1 MPLIKLAKAD
11 IQLGKPLE
19 YAIYTETN
27 RLLLQRGQIINN
39 VELLQ
44 KVREIGAYRE
54 DGIAR
59 PKVLPVISNKPTVQR
74 TLEEREATE
83 ATARSDRDDVPFPSL
98 RKGVEAFQL
107 SAITDNDV
115 TNAPFRVAY
124 IGVMKDVSIMVTPLT
139 GFPVDALHEG
149 QELNAKMFSGRHIY
163 EFRTQVSKVCVEP
176 FEYLHL
182 HYPKNVREIPVRQHV
197 RVEADV
203 SAKMLSNG
211 LQPQL
216 YEARLSD
223 ISLIGAGATSPSN
236 VFEVGE
242 RVKMSFKL
250 HTGGWD
256 RPVALTTVIRNKRED
271 DGVTRYGLEFVS
283 MPQESRS
290 TIRNYLFETVT
301 QTVIP
306 D

>member
-1 MPLIKLAKAD
+1 MIKLAKAD

-39 VELLQ
+39 VELLT

-54 DGIAR
+54 DTVAR
-59 PKVLPVISNKPTVQR
+59 PKTGLIVTNKATVQR
-74 TLEEREATE
+74 TLAEHEEAEAS
-83 ATARSDRDDVPFPSL
+83 ARPAQEDVPFPSL

-107 SAITDNDV
+107 SAITDNEV

-124 IGVMKDVSIMVTPLT
+124 IGNMKDVSIMVTPLT
-139 GFPVDALHEG
+139 GFPVDALYEG
-149 QELNAKMFSGRHIY
+149 QQLNAKMFSGRHIY
-163 EFRTQVSKVCVEP
+163 EFRTVVTKVCIEP

-182 HYPKNVREIPVRQHV
+182 HFPTHVREIPVRQHV

-203 SAKMLSNG
+203 TAKMLTNG

-216 YEARLSD
+216 FEAHLSD
-223 ISLIGAGATSPSN
+223 ISLIGAGATSSSN

-256 RPVALTTVIRNKRED
+256 RPVALTTVIRNKRID
-271 DGVTRYGLEFVS
+271 DGITRYGLEFVS

-301 QTVIP
+301 QTVMP

>member
-1 MPLIKLAKAD
+1 MSLIKLAKAD

-19 YAIYTETN
+19 YAIFTESN
-27 RLLLQRGQIINN
+27 QLLLQRGQIINS
-39 VELLQ
+39 VELLA
-44 KVREIGAYRE
+44 KIREIGAYRE
-54 DGIAR
+54 EGVAR
-59 PKVLPVISNKPTVQR
+59 PKGLIMSVKPPAQR
-74 TLEEREATE
+74 TIVEQEAAAARPERE
-83 ATARSDRDDVPFPSL
+83 DVPFPSL

-107 SAITDNDV
+107 SALTDSDAA
-115 TNAPFRVAY
+115 NAPFRVAY
-124 IGVMKDVSIMVTPLT
+124 LGVMKDVSIMVTPLT
-139 GFPVDALHEG
+139 GFPVDALFEG

-163 EFRTQVSKVCVEP
+163 EFRTYVTKICIEP

-182 HYPKNVREIPVRQHV
+182 HYPTHVREIPVRQHV

-203 SAKMLSNG
+203 NAKMLTNG

-216 YEARLSD
+216 HEARLSD
-223 ISLIGAGATSPSN
+223 ISLIGAGATSNSS

-250 HTGGWD
+250 RTGGWE
-256 RPVALTTVIRNKRED
+256 RPVALTTVIRNKRVDE
-271 DGVTRYGLEFVS
+271 GVTRYGLEFVS
-283 MPQESRS
+283 MPNESRS

-301 QTVIP
+301 QTVMP